1 MRLASATRYNIRLQF
16 RHGFYY
22 AYLVVCVVYVILL
35 YLLAP
40 KAREIVTPLLIFSDP
55 AMLGI
60 FFIGGIVLLERSD
73 NTLQSLFV
81 TPLRTAEYCFAKVIS
96 LAVLALSSSLILA
109 AAGKGGVNLNWPL
122 LVLGVILTSGLVTMT
137 GLAVSARADTVPG
150 YILSVIPLVIVI
162 SLPVLPYFGV
172 LDTHW
177 FFLIPTHASI
187 TLIRGGFSPGAA
199 PLWELLLSITLLA
212 VWNLAAWKWAEQR
225 FETYLT
231 GAVFHKEP
239 PNKAVPD
246 KGDQNSVSEASK

>member
-1 MRLASATRYNIRLQF
+1 MRLASATLCSIRLQF

-22 AYLVVCVVYVILL
+22 AYLVVCVVYVVLL
-35 YLLAP
+35 YLLAG

-96 LAVLALSSSLILA
+96 LALLALSSSVILA
-109 AAGKGGVNLNWPL
+109 AAGKGGIHLNWPL
-122 LVLGVILTSGLVTMT
+122 LVLGVILTSGLVTLT

-172 LDTHW
+172 LDSHW
-177 FFLIPTHASI
+177 FYLIPTHASI
-187 TLIRGGFSPGAA
+187 TLIQGGFSPGTA
-199 PLWELLLSITLLA
+199 PLWELLLSLALLTA
-212 VWNLAAWKWAEQR
+212 WNLAAWKWAERR
-225 FETYLT
+225 FAVYLT
-231 GAVFHKEP
+231 GAALNKEP
-239 PNKAVPD
+239 PNKVAPN
-246 KGDQNSVSEASK
+246 KAARNGASEAPK